1 MLLHILQ
8 MMHGSILDCGL
19 TIMST
24 NTITDANFL
33 TSLFLFFY
41 RFYQMF

>member
-8 MMHGSILDCGL
+8 MVPGSILDCGL

-24 NTITDANFL
+24 NTITDANFSI
-33 TSLFLFFY
+33 SLFLFFY
-41 RFYQMF
+41 KL